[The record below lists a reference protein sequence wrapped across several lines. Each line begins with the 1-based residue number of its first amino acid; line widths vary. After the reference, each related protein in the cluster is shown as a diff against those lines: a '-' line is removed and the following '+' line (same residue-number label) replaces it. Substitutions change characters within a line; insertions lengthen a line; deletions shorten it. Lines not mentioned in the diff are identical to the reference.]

1 MQQGM
6 SIRNG
11 GKESL
16 GMCTRKAEKQ
26 TSQEEEEEE
35 EEGAENTVKS
45 LKESQNFV
53 ALGDLFYCS
62 E

>member
-1 MQQGM
+1 
-6 SIRNG
+6 
-11 GKESL
+11 
-16 GMCTRKAEKQ
+16 MCTRKAEKQ
-26 TSQEEEEEE
+26 TSQDEEEE
-35 EEGAENTVKS
+35 AENTVKS

>member
-1 MQQGM
+1 M
-6 SIRNG
+6 G
-11 GKESL
+11 GGEESP

-35 EEGAENTVKS
+35 VEAENTVKS